1 MQNTLFTNWYSFS
14 IPSSN
19 KLTIDKKNIMSN
31 KLEIYLSEYNAL
43 KEEQK
48 SRIGFRDNLLYVNLA
63 AVGAIVS
70 FSLTKP
76 ENKYALLVLP
86 LVSIILGWTYLVN
99 DQKISIIGQ
108 YIQEEL
114 LQKVRQVL
122 GEPSTSLQDI
132 FGWEY
137 FHREKNPFAQGFR
150 KFQQWLIDELT
161 FVGSGILGL
170 ILFQNNMAA
179 ENSLIQTIWFI
190 ELILLILIGIEFSVY
205 AIISWTR

>member
-1 MQNTLFTNWYSFS
+1 
-14 IPSSN
+14 
-19 KLTIDKKNIMSN
+19 MSN
-31 KLEIYLSEYNAL
+31 KLEIYLSEYSAL

-63 AVGAIVS
+63 AVGAIIS

-99 DQKISIIGQ
+99 DQKISRIGQ
-108 YIQEEL
+108 YIQEDL
-114 LQKVRQVL
+114 LNKVRQDI
-122 GEPSTSLQDI
+122 GDTSTSLQDI

-137 FHREKNPFAQGFR
+137 FHREKNLFTQGFQ
-150 KFQQWLIDELT
+150 KFQQWLIDEFT

-170 ILFQNNMAA
+170 VLFHGNMAT
-179 ENSLIQTIWFI
+179 ESSLVQTIWLI
-190 ELILLILIGIEFSVY
+190 ELILLILIGIEIFVY
-205 AIISWTR
+205 AVIAWTR